1 MAWVGGLLNGR
12 IRRLPGQRTIAAALR
27 HGVDMTRHKFHKT
40 MHAHEGDSAFP
51 LVDAM
56 ERR

>member
-12 IRRLPGQRTIAAALR
+12 IRRLHGQHTIAAALR
-27 HGVDMTRHKFHKT
+27 HGVDPARHKFHKV
-40 MHAHEGDSAFP
+40 MHAYEGDSAFP
-51 LVDAM
+51 LVDAT